1 MTRSSTACCG
11 PSTTTAPPAAGP
23 VPGDVVTSPTITL
36 PAYSH
41 GFVRFSNGGGSGLK
55 AC

>member
-1 MTRSSTACCG
+1 MLWTVNDNG
-11 PSTTTAPPAAGP
+11 VPPAAVP

-41 GFVRFSNGGGSGLK
+41 GFVRFGNGGGSGLK